1 MTNTL
6 ANEKARV
13 LIVDDSR
20 VIRKA
25 IKKILKD
32 DAEIIEADQGE
43 AGWNAL
49 LAKDDTQ
56 VLITDVEMP
65 ILDGYQ
71 LICRIR
77 ASDNEQIKNIPIIT
91 ITGSED
97 DETKER
103 AFACGATDFITKPLD
118 KVQLKARVRAHAK
131 LDETTKQLQETTATL
146 EEEATTD
153 PLTGVHSRRYFNKRG
168 EQDMAHT
175 KRHNS
180 VMALLRIDIDD
191 FKKLY
196 QKLGD
201 ETADELLI
209 WTARKITETARTE
222 DTVARIGGSQF
233 AVLAPA
239 TGMTEAAV
247 LGERLR
253 TAINEKAFVSAK
265 TGADVTV
272 SIGIVTYAQ
281 DNDDTL
287 NSLIAHANER
297 LRNARAG
304 GGNSVSTTTRSEEA
318 TAEEVTL
325 ETDAAALVFNETATE
340 PGAQTVADDT
350 GSELSVEE
358 LEKRITLEA
367 EEDLVA
373 TSIATNARTIPSA
386 NDSVPADLIDINQAL
401 AMLGNGQAEI
411 VKPFLLDLA
420 VRILPILEASENAHR
435 LGLTKEIDSIKERI
449 FSAK

>member
-1 MTNTL
+1 MTTTA

-20 VIRKA
+20 VIRMA
-25 IKKILKD
+25 IKKILKN
-32 DAEIIEADQGE
+32 DAEMMEADQGE

-49 LAKDDTQ
+49 LANDDTQ
-56 VLITDVEMP
+56 VLITDIEMP

-71 LICRIR
+71 LICRVR
-77 ASDNEQIKNIPIIT
+77 ASDNAQIKNIPIIT
-91 ITGSED
+91 ITGAED

-153 PLTGVHSRRYFNKRG
+153 PLTGVHSRRYFNQRG
-168 EQDMAHT
+168 EQDMAHA

-180 VMALLRIDIDD
+180 VIALLRIDIDD
-191 FKKLY
+191 FKRLY

-201 ETADELLI
+201 EIADELLI
-209 WTARKITETARTE
+209 WTAKKITETARTE

-233 AVLAPA
+233 AILAPA

-253 TAINEKAFVSAK
+253 AAINEQAFVSGK
-265 TGADVTV
+265 TDVNATV
-272 SIGIVTYAQ
+272 SIGIVTYTQ
-281 DNDDTL
+281 DSDDTL

-297 LRNARAG
+297 LRNARAE

-318 TAEEVTL
+318 QAEEVTL
-325 ETDAAALVFNETATE
+325 EANATALAFDESATE
-340 PGAQTVADDT
+340 SSAQTVADNT
-350 GSELSVEE
+350 SSELSVEE
-358 LEKRITLEA
+358 LEKRIALEA
-367 EEDLVA
+367 EENLVA
-373 TSIATNARTIPSA
+373 TSIAANGGITPSTK
-386 NDSVPADLIDINQAL
+386 DSVPADLIDINQAL
-401 AMLGNGQAEI
+401 AMLGNGQAET

-435 LGLTKEIDSIKERI
+435 LGLTKEIESIKERI
-449 FSAK
+449 YSAK